1 MFKKIAFLLL
11 LNLLITNPSKAL
23 EVTNVEWS
31 SLGSNISVTVYDPEI
46 TDLTTANCTAFYIP
60 ENNKPIGGGRN
71 FYEAGISQI
80 IVSVP
85 SSFKK
90 KNIKDFKIT
99 CKNRK

>member
-1 MFKKIAFLLL
+1 MFKKLTFFFL
-11 LNLLITNPSKAL
+11 LNLLITNTSKAL

-31 SLGSNISVTVYDPEI
+31 ILNNISVTVYDPEI

-60 ENNKPIGGGRN
+60 EDNKPIGGGRN

-80 IVSVP
+80 SISVP
-85 SSFKK
+85 KSYKK
-90 KNIKDFKIT
+90 LNIKNFKIT

>member
-1 MFKKIAFLLL
+1 MFRKLIFFFL
-11 LNLLITNPSKAL
+11 LNLIITNPLKAL

-31 SLGSNISVTVYDPEI
+31 SLSTIFVTVYDPEI

-71 FYEAGISQI
+71 FYEAGIAQI
-80 IVSVP
+80 SISVP
-85 SSFKK
+85 KSFRKK
-90 KNIKDFKIT
+90 DIKNFKIT